1 MIIMDNVYWELT
13 MVKDC
18 AEYYR
23 HDFHWILTI
32 TFPCDIDTVTI
43 HILQMRTLAWRSSQ
57 MCSRSH
63 NGKWQSLGSN
73 LGLSDIK
80 PILPPQQTK
89 PFWQDERWA
98 ERGCGSDLGSGG
110 RAGPHSALAFGS
122 VLKDRVELHTA
133 QNSLICAEGTSESI
147 QPVETGSRTTVL
159 DSKGRRAFHS

>member
-1 MIIMDNVYWELT
+1 MIIMDNVYWELM
-13 MVKDC
+13 MVKDW

-23 HDFHWILTI
+23 HDFHWILAI
-32 TFPCDIDTVTI
+32 TFPCDIDTVTN

-98 ERGCGSDLGSGG
+98 ERGCGSDLGGG
-110 RAGPHSALAFGS
+110 GESWTSFCTGIWLSFGGQGGAVHSPKLFY
-122 VLKDRVELHTA
+122 LCWRHL
-133 QNSLICAEGTSESI
+133 ESI
-147 QPVETGSRTTVL
+147 QPMETGSRTTVL